1 MFMPNDD
8 GYYTCEHDDFKT
20 GNVFRY
26 MEHAGIEFDWMVH
39 LSPKYSLN
47 LFTFLSELTYF
58 MNEEKYDDVWEHI
71 QSVTLLLMNSCTD
84 DFDKFIHEAEIVTS
98 TESMFDQI
106 ERYLSE
112 NKTD

>member
-8 GYYTCEHDDFKT
+8 GYYTCEHDDFET
-20 GNVFRY
+20 GNVFSY
-26 MEHAGIEFDWMVH
+26 MEHAGIQFDWMVR

-58 MNEEKYDDVWEHI
+58 MNEERYQDVWEHI

-84 DFDKFIHEAEIVTS
+84 DFDKFIHEAEVVS
-98 TESMFDQI
+98 GTESMFDQL
-106 ERYLSE
+106 ERYLDE
-112 NKTD
+112 NRTD

>member
-84 DFDKFIHEAEIVTS
+84 DFDKFIHEAEIVTN